1 MSVQK
6 ERLARK
12 AQLMKN
18 LREAN
23 PRLNVED
30 LIALMQIVAEETI
43 EEYDQNGFF
52 DCDMMEVAE

>member
-1 MSVQK
+1 MSSQQK
-6 ERLARK
+6 RLARK

-52 DCDMMEVAE
+52 DCEQLEATE